1 MSTGSPAM
9 TVPAS
14 TARDRA
20 PRVAIAVV
28 CLLASFAFVFYHF
41 FAKQV
46 RWAFEEPADWG
57 HTLVIPAMAFYL
69 AWIRRD
75 ELARVPFVTTWS
87 GLAPILLG
95 VAWYFFCWL
104 GPSAIVHH
112 NLQQV
117 GVGLTVFGL
126 VLLFFGW
133 KAMRYLWAPVA
144 YFIVFGV
151 TISTRLMNTVT
162 EDLQDLAAYGSYL
175 VLRVLQYDVDLAG
188 NTISIFH
195 NGVDHPLNVAEACS
209 GMRMVVAML
218 ALGVF
223 LAFTGLS
230 HVWQRVVVVLM
241 AAPVALFV
249 NILRVVTLGM
259 LSLIDS
265 EFAAGDFHTFIGLL
279 WLIPALLLY
288 LGIMWVLRRLVVE
301 EASQEA
307 GVQPRTEAARTPF
320 AFDRR
325 AALATMVACG
335 ALVVSGLGFRGIV
348 SGLKVYLLKKPVP
361 LRHKLAT
368 IPSRSLGRWEKVG
381 EDRLLDQAVI
391 QTLGTSEY
399 LSRVYART
407 DDKTAALYVHMT
419 YYTDQIDAIPHV
431 PDRCFL
437 ASGRNQIDRP
447 RHLPVEID
455 RSGWVTDDGPPN
467 RRHEVP
473 YRLATAVDRI
483 TARPFEVRMPIEPEP
498 LAIRV
503 LEFQEGADAR
513 SRVIAG
519 YFFIANGAVTPQAE
533 RVRALAFDRTDEYA
547 YYAKVEFSMAWQ
559 GEGGVDEFMRRV
571 NDILQPL
578 LPEIMRCLPD
588 WSEVE
593 RGLYPAEKER
603 AIPPLP
609 TFGEL

>member
-1 MSTGSPAM
+1 M
-9 TVPAS
+9 TMH
-14 TARDRA
+14 TEMARDRA
-20 PRVAIAVV
+20 PRIVAAVACVIA
-28 CLLASFAFVFYHF
+28 AFAFVFYHF

-57 HTLVIPAMAFYL
+57 HTLVIPAMALYL
-69 AWIRRD
+69 AWIKRD

-87 GLAPILLG
+87 ALVPIMLG

-104 GPSAIVHH
+104 GPQAIVHH
-112 NLQQV
+112 NLQQI
-117 GVGLTVFGL
+117 GVGLTMFGL

-133 KAMRYLWAPVA
+133 RAMRFLWVPVA
-144 YFIVFGV
+144 YFIVFSV
-151 TISTRLMNTVT
+151 TISTQLMNAVT

-175 VLRVLQYDVDLAG
+175 VLSVLQYDVDLSG

-195 NGVDHPLNVAEACS
+195 NGQSHPLNVAEACS

-223 LAFTGLS
+223 LALTSLP
-230 HVWQRVVVVLM
+230 HLWQRVVVVLM

-259 LSLIDS
+259 LSLIDP

-279 WLIPALLLY
+279 WLIPALLVY
-288 LGIMWVLRRLVVE
+288 LGIMWILRRLVIEGETPSRAV
-301 EASQEA
+301 
-307 GVQPRTEAARTPF
+307 AATAAAHTPF
-320 AFDRR
+320 TFDRR
-325 AALATMVACG
+325 ATLATIVACS
-335 ALVVSGLGFRGIV
+335 ALVVTGLGFRGV
-348 SGLKVYLLKKPVP
+348 VTGLKVYLLKKPVP
-361 LRHKLAT
+361 LRYKLAT
-368 IPSRSLGRWEKVG
+368 IPSRSLGAWEKLG

-391 QTLGTSEY
+391 LTLGTGEY
-399 LSRVYART
+399 LSRVYVRS
-407 DDKTAALYVHMT
+407 DDKRSALYFHMT

-437 ASGRNQIDRP
+437 AAGRSQIGRP
-447 RHLPVEID
+447 RHLPIEID
-455 RSGWVTDDGPPN
+455 RSRWFEDDGPPN
-467 RRHEVP
+467 RRHAKP
-473 YRLATAVDRI
+473 YQIATALDRI
-483 TARPFEVRMPIEPEP
+483 TAKPFEVRMPIEPEP

-503 LEFQEGADAR
+503 LEFQEGADAD

-519 YFFIANGAVTPQAE
+519 YFFIANGAVTPYAS

-547 YYAKVEFSMAWQ
+547 YYAKVEFSMAWH

-571 NDILQPL
+571 TDILQPL

-603 AIPPLP
+603 ATLSLPPI
-609 TFGEL
+609 GET